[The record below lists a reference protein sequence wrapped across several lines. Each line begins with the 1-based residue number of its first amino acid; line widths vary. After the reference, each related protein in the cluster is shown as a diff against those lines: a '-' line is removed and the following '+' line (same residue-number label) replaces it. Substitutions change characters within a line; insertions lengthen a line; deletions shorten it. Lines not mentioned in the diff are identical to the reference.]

1 MKNMK
6 RIFAILGVVIL
17 VALYVSTLVFA
28 LIGSPFAMECLKV
41 SIGFTIVIPVLLW
54 IYIAM
59 FKYMGQ
65 KRNEN
70 QNTFSNEDREH
81 E

>member
-54 IYIAM
+54 IYITM
-59 FKYMGQ
+59 FKYMQ
-65 KRNEN
+65 QNRNDN
-70 QNTFSNEDREH
+70 QSTINEEDVDN
-81 E
+81 